1 MSTVNWKR
9 QDQFWWNFTLPS
21 FQSPW
26 SPPPLPPVLSPPVQE
41 VVTFR
46 IFSHFRHLKVN
57 LNLSHLWK
65 QTWIVG
71 ALLSFENRN
80 LALLATYPLH
90 CILPLEPFPGF
101 ANVFNHFS
109 PVPLQFLAAER
120 KPRAILVQSVLST
133 TSAAFQFFLFKFA
146 IYVPETDNTT
156 VSFCFVNFSSFM
168 FMFFRRV

>member
-71 ALLSFENRN
+71 ALLPFEHRH
-80 LALLATYPLH
+80 LALLTTNPLH
-90 CILPLEPFPGF
+90 RVLPLESLP
-101 ANVFNHFS
+101 
-109 PVPLQFLAAER
+109 E
-120 KPRAILVQSVLST
+120 T
-133 TSAAFQFFLFKFA
+133 TSNASFEISPNWTLQVFYVLCSLFFTLNVAPTAVLKHYIIVA
-146 IYVPETDNTT
+146 MCGRNCSE
-156 VSFCFVNFSSFM
+156 
-168 FMFFRRV
+168 